1 MKNVKLCF
9 LMMFAAAICGLV
21 ALPAAAVSTSNRPD
35 GSEPAAAHRE
45 MGMFDGD
52 TCIVPCPPGATI
64 EQESCGEDKN
74 NGCNMTVPA
83 FEPITIG
90 QTICG
95 TAWSN
100 SSLRDT
106 DWYQIIITAPMKL
119 IFIARAEFPVRIF
132 LIYAYDGNQPIS
144 CINKAEDDTNT
155 APACTD
161 VQVSRDCQPG
171 TYWLWV
177 GDRDWSENP
186 CGSSHNNYVATLKTP
201 YCDARGSCD
210 EYISNVLVGNINNSS
225 GCSGYADYTALSTEM
240 TVGGAYPIT
249 VTNGILY
256 YPQDQCGIWVDWNQ
270 DGDFDDPCEAIT
282 VSGTPGVGPY
292 TATIVPP
299 LNAAVGGSRMRIRI
313 TYTGVVSPC
322 GDTTYGEVEDYT
334 IIVSPYCQASGGC
347 DEYIS
352 NVLVGDIN
360 NSSGCDGY
368 ADYTALSTKM
378 VIDDAYPITVTNGN
392 PIYLQDQCGIWVDW
406 NQDSDFDDPCEA
418 IQVSGTPGV
427 GPYTAVITPPLNAK
441 IGNTRMRI
449 RIAYMGEVSPCGHA
463 AYGEVEDYTITV
475 EPNADLNRDGIVD
488 FKDFAFFANQW
499 LTTGP

>member
-21 ALPAAAVSTSNRPD
+21 ALPAAAVSTSNYPD
-35 GSEPAAAHRE
+35 GSEVTAPMA
-45 MGMFDGD
+45 DGD
-52 TCIVPCPPGATI
+52 CVVSCPPEGVM
-64 EQESCGEDKN
+64 EQELCGEDKN
-74 NGCNMTVPA
+74 GGCNMTVPA

-90 QTICG
+90 ETICG

-100 SSLRDT
+100 SSIRDT
-106 DWYQIIITAPMKL
+106 DWYQITIAAPTKL
-119 IFIARAEFPVRIF
+119 IFTARAEFPVV
-132 LIYAYDGNQPIS
+132 IYLMHALDGNQPIS
-144 CINKAEDDTNT
+144 CSNHSEDDTNNS
-155 APACTD
+155 ALACTD

-177 GDRDWSENP
+177 GSLEWSENP
-186 CGSSHNNYVATLKTP
+186 CGSGQNNYVATLKTP
-201 YCDARGSCD
+201 YCDAKGGCD

-225 GCSGYADYTALSTEM
+225 GCDGYADYTALSTKM
-240 TVGGAYPIT
+240 VIDDAYPIT
-249 VTNGILY
+249 VTNGHPI

-270 DGDFDDPCEAIT
+270 DGDFNDPCEAIT

-292 TATIVPP
+292 TAVITPP
-299 LNAAVGGSRMRIRI
+299 LNAKLGDTRMRIRI
-313 TYTGVVSPC
+313 TWTGEVSPC
-322 GDTTYGEVEDYT
+322 GSTMFGEVEDYT
-334 IIVSPYCQASGGC
+334 ITVKPYCEASGGC

-378 VIDDAYPITVTNGN
+378 VIDDAYPITVTNGILYY
-392 PIYLQDQCGIWVDW
+392 PQDQCGIWVDW

-418 IQVSGTPGV
+418 ITVSGTPGV
-427 GPYTAVITPPLNAK
+427 GPYTATIVPPLNAK

-449 RIAYMGEVSPCGHA
+449 RIAYTGEVSPCGHA
-463 AYGEVEDYTITV
+463 AYGEVEDYTIKV

-499 LTTGP
+499 LTTRP